1 MAEKLKRFLSC
12 ILAISLAMSLT
23 ACSSSSSKKEPVQK
37 TTYAL
42 DTIIQIT
49 LYDSQDDS
57 LIDKCFALCREY
69 ENKFSR
75 TKEQSEIYQLNANG
89 EADVSRE
96 TLELIQEGLY
106 YSKISNG
113 AFDITIQPVS
123 SLWDFTADK
132 LTLPDAAKLEN
143 ATKKVNYKKVK
154 ISGNHVEFKQK
165 GMGIDL
171 GAIAKGYIA
180 DRLKDYLTKN
190 GVKSAVIN
198 LGGNVLCIGRNT
210 NDENF
215 AIGVQKPER
224 DSAEVAKVLSI
235 DDKSVVSSGSY
246 ERYITVD
253 GVDYHHILNPKTGYG
268 YQNGL
273 VEVTIIS
280 DKSVE
285 GDGLSTACFSLG
297 LEEGMKLLNNTDGVC
312 GMFIDK
318 NGKIYYSDG
327 FESYLKN

>member
-1 MAEKLKRFLSC
+1 MTSKIKRSLSC
-12 ILAISLAMSLT
+12 ILFIGLMISLT

-49 LYDSQDDS
+49 LYDLQDDS

-89 EADVSRE
+89 EANVSRE

-123 SLWDFTADK
+123 SLWNFTADK
-132 LTLPDAAKLEN
+132 PTLPDATKLKK
-143 ATKKVNYKKVK
+143 ATKKVNYKKVE
-154 ISGNHVEFKQK
+154 INGSHVKFKQK
-165 GMGIDL
+165 GLGIDL

-180 DRLKDYLTKN
+180 DRLKEYLVEN

-224 DSAEVAKVLSI
+224 DSVEVAKVLSI

-285 GDGLSTACFSLG
+285 GDGLSTTCFSLG
-297 LEEGMKLLNNTDGVC
+297 LEEGMKLLNNTDGVY

-327 FESYLKN
+327 FKSYLKN

>member
-1 MAEKLKRFLSC
+1 MTSGLKKILGC
-12 ILAISLAMSLT
+12 ILFICLSINLV
-23 ACSSSSSKKEPVQK
+23 ACTSSESKEGPAQK

-49 LYDSQDDS
+49 LYDSQDES
-57 LIDKCFALCREY
+57 LIDNCFSLCREY

-75 TKEQSEIYQLNANG
+75 TKEGSEIYQLNKDGKAN
-89 EADVSRE
+89 VSRE

-106 YSKISNG
+106 YSKLSNG
-113 AFDITIQPVS
+113 SFDITIEPVS
-123 SLWDFTADK
+123 SLWNFNADK
-132 LTLPDAAKLEN
+132 PVLPDATQLEK
-143 ATKKVNYKKVK
+143 ATKKVNYKNVK
-154 ISGNHVEFKQK
+154 IDGNEIEFLEE

-180 DRLKDYLTKN
+180 DRLKDYLTEN

-224 DSAEVAKVLSI
+224 DSAQVAKVLSI
-235 DDKSVVSSGSY
+235 DDKSVVSSGTY

-285 GDGLSTACFSLG
+285 GDGLSTTCLSLG
-297 LEEGMKLLNNTDGVC
+297 LEKGMKLLNSTEGVC

-327 FESYLKN
+327 FESYIKN